1 MAFRGGGMGV
11 KGLLSGRGD
20 LGGGWFASGVR
31 AAASILRAGDVAQ
44 MVECLPVCK
53 ALGSNSSPR

>member
-1 MAFRGGGMGV
+1 MGV